1 MKFAQIIQSKLILS
15 TDQLN
20 KIYSFTT
27 LSTLYNYI
35 KSLPENQKVKVEQIY
50 IEFITNPYTGV
61 PISGPSNPI
70 GCKLVV
76 YKPNNYQYAQQGAVM
91 SSVRNLKLNVT
102 TIEKNLD
109 TFNYNSAGRRQSS
122 ADQYLGTSTT
132 IPFILKN
139 KAPPCLPQTYLGQF
153 QNPKTCFKNQNSY
166 MNKALNSSNFG
177 TTAPTYFD
185 AVYV

>member
-1 MKFAQIIQSKLILS
+1 MKNKAILS
-15 TDQLN
+15 LDQIN
-20 KIYSFTT
+20 EIYAFTT
-27 LSTLYNYI
+27 LSSLYNFI
-35 KSLPENQKVKVEQIY
+35 KSLPQDVKAEVELIY
-50 IEFITNPYTGV
+50 IQFITNPYVGV

-76 YKPNNYQYAQQGAVM
+76 YKPNNYQFAQQGAVM

-102 TIEKNLD
+102 TIEKNLNS
-109 TFNYNSAGRRQSS
+109 FNYNSTGRRQTN

-166 MNKALNSSNFG
+166 MNKAYNSSNFG
-177 TTAPTYFD
+177 PTPPTYYD
-185 AVYV
+185 ALYV